1 MSTILAEEGTPLPK
15 KTHNPDL
22 VLHLRERL
30 HTLQPHTADTTLDRL
45 AQELSWEIHR
55 LVDFFVPPKL
65 QEAVLHRNHL
75 PEKWPLQNEI
85 FSYISAELEDQKT
98 LWPPGV
104 AVQSMAEWTE
114 KPLNKVSGRQKVGSI
129 LLQLTK
135 KGLNLKVEPRSILEV
150 EEERG
155 IGIWDLVPV
164 GDQPVPVLGIALI
177 YQAFQDVEAGIRRP
191 VIAIDASQQHHSLLS
206 NMRDWPQ
213 DRIRHRG
220 GLMEAQATPDDLSR
234 IELFSAG
241 EPVQLNLPWNEQ
253 SPHDSTIEALRRLRG
268 SKGLRHWCA
277 LQRLFSV
284 EGRRQGWVRWLLDEH
299 LDAMGYD
306 ERQIRDQKVR
316 DEAAA
321 EVEALAALELAVYG
335 KDKVLRH
342 RAPLLLVG
350 NRHERLVESQWK
362 LDGMELRIN
371 DMLYRGVRES
381 NGKIGNNWMPAPTE
395 LARLD
400 HVRQPYVHA
409 LGLVFSI
416 RVRWRLGEGE
426 SHLAL
431 KGRNL
436 LGMAGIELQPGRP
449 KRAWTSL
456 KETLQSLEQ
465 IGLLQEFRW
474 DSDEESWS
482 LDGTCR
488 MYPSAWLL
496 DRVRYGVVVAE
507 ASPEDDRPLTGKELK
522 LWREK
527 RGWSQRELAKKLG
540 MNQGSIHTAEAQA
553 EHMLGS
559 RLRKRLQQLSE
570 ELSPQQTPLGEDE
583 E

>member
-1 MSTILAEEGTPLPK
+1 MSEEIFEVSFSRSY
-15 KTHNPDL
+15 NPDL
-22 VLHLRERL
+22 ELRLLERL
-30 HTLQPHTADTTLDRL
+30 QKIRPADSGPL
-45 AQELSWEIHR
+45 ARELAREIHR
-55 LVDFFVPPKL
+55 LVHFFVPAKL
-65 QEAVLHRNHL
+65 QEAVLHRANL
-75 PEKWPLQNEI
+75 SEKWPL
-85 FSYISAELEDQKT
+85 YGEDVLQRPGLVDDQET

-114 KPLNKVSGRQKVGSI
+114 KPLNKISGKQKLGSH
-129 LLQLTK
+129 LLNLTR
-135 KGLNLKVEPRSILEV
+135 KGLNLKAEARSVLEV

-155 IGIWDLVPV
+155 IGIWDVLPL
-164 GDQPVPVLGIALI
+164 GDQPVPILGIALI

-191 VIAIDASQQHHSLLS
+191 VIAIDASQQHHSLIS

-220 GLMEAQATPDDLSR
+220 GQIDAQPTPDDVTR

-241 EPVQLNLPWNEQ
+241 EPVQLNLPWGEQ

-321 EVEALAALELAVYG
+321 EVEALATLELAVYG
-335 KDKVLRH
+335 RDKVLRA

-371 DMLYRGVRES
+371 DLIYRGVREP
-381 NGKIGNNWMPAPTE
+381 NGKLGSNWMPAPTE

-431 KGRNL
+431 KGRNIL
-436 LGMAGIELQPGRP
+436 AMAGIELQPGRP

-465 IGLLQEFRW
+465 IGMLERFVW
-474 DSDEESWS
+474 DTEAEAWS

-488 MYPSAWLL
+488 LFPSSWLL
-496 DRVRYGVVVAE
+496 DRVQFGVVV
-507 ASPEDDRPLTGKELK
+507 PEPPPADDRPLTGKELRV
-522 LWREK
+522 WREK
-527 RGWSQRELAKKLG
+527 RGWSQRELAKKLA
-540 MNQGSIHTAEAQA
+540 MNQGSIYAAENQA
-553 EHMLGS
+553 DHMLGV
-559 RLRKRLQQLSE
+559 RLRRQLAHLVE
-570 ELSPQQTPLGEDE
+570 ELARPSNVLADDE